1 MTQHLHPPI
10 PISRVD
16 VGQEEIDGVAEV
28 LRSGMLAQGPRVA
41 ELESAFA
48 EMHGVAHAVAV
59 NNGTTA
65 LVAAMQAL
73 DVAAGDEVI
82 VTPFSFIAT
91 LNAILEAGGRARF
104 ADIGPDYNIDPAAI
118 EPLLN
123 DRTRVVL
130 PVHLYG
136 LMADMDPIMSI
147 ADAHG
152 VAVVEDAAQSVGASY
167 RGGAAG
173 SFGVGTFSLYGT
185 KNITCGEGGMIST
198 GDAALADRLR
208 LLRNQGMRAR
218 YQYEIAG
225 HNYRLT
231 DVQAAIVLPQLRRLK
246 TIKEA
251 RQANA
256 AALTAGLRGID
267 GLLVPPVHED
277 REHVWHQYTVRVT
290 PAAALDRDG
299 LSAKLTHAGIGNG
312 FYYPRLMHDYDC
324 YRDHPLVAHDE
335 TPYAEQVASE
345 VLSLPVHPGLSSSDI
360 DRIVDEVRAALG

>member
-1 MTQHLHPPI
+1 VAQQLPPI
-10 PISRVD
+10 PISNVD
-16 VGQEEIDGVAEV
+16 VGQEEIDGVTEV

-41 ELESAFA
+41 ELEAAFA
-48 EMHGVAHAVAV
+48 ELHGVAHAVAV

-73 DVAAGDEVI
+73 DVRPGDEVI
-82 VTPFSFIAT
+82 VPPFSFIAT

-104 ADIGPDYNIDPAAI
+104 ADIGPDYNLDPAAI
-118 EPLLN
+118 EPLVN
-123 DRTRVVL
+123 ERTKVIL

-136 LMADMDPIMSI
+136 LMADMAPIMEV
-147 ADAHG
+147 AFRHG
-152 VAVVEDAAQSVGASY
+152 VAVVEDAAQSVGATC
-167 RGGAAG
+167 GGRAAG

-185 KNITCGEGGMIST
+185 KNVTCGEGGMITT
-198 GDAALADRLR
+198 GDAAIADRLR

-231 DVQAAIVLPQLRRLK
+231 DLQAAIVLPQLRRLK

-256 AALTAGLRGID
+256 AALSAGLAGVP
-267 GLLVPPVHED
+267 GLLVPPVPAD

-290 PAAALDRDG
+290 PDAVLDRDA
-299 LSAKLTHAGIGNG
+299 LSARLTEAGVGNG

-324 YRDHPLVAHDE
+324 YRDHPLVAQNS
-335 TPYAEQVASE
+335 TPFAAQVAGE
-345 VLSLPVHPGLSSSDI
+345 VISLPVHPGVSASDV
-360 DRIVDEVRAALG
+360 DRIVEAVRTALAA

>member
-1 MTQHLHPPI
+1 MS
-10 PISRVD
+10 ISRVD
-16 VGQEEIDGVAEV
+16 VGQEEIDGAVEV

-41 ELESAFA
+41 ELETAFA
-48 EMHGVAHAVAV
+48 EIHGVAHAVAV

-73 DVAAGDEVI
+73 DVQPGDEVI

-91 LNAILEAGGRARF
+91 LNGILEAGGRARF
-104 ADIGPDYNIDPAAI
+104 ADIGPDYNLDAAAV
-118 EPLLN
+118 EPLFN
-123 DRTRVVL
+123 ERTKVIL

-136 LMADMDPIMSI
+136 LMADMDPLMDVASK
-147 ADAHG
+147 HG
-152 VAVVEDAAQSVGASY
+152 VAVVEDAAQSVGATY
-167 RGGAAG
+167 RGRAAG
-173 SFGVGTFSLYGT
+173 SYGVGTFSLYGT
-185 KNITCGEGGMIST
+185 KNITCGEGGVVTT
-198 GDAALADRLR
+198 GDADIADRLQ

-231 DVQAAIVLPQLRRLK
+231 DLQAAVVLPQLRRLK

-256 AALTAGLRGID
+256 AALSAGLAGID
-267 GLLVPPVHED
+267 GLLVPTVPSD

-290 PAAALDRDG
+290 PDASLDRDG
-299 LSAKLTHAGIGNG
+299 LAARLTGAGIGNG

-335 TPYAEQVASE
+335 TPFALQVASE
-345 VLSLPVHPGLSSSDI
+345 VISLPVHPGLSGSDVE
-360 DRIVDEVRAALG
+360 RIVQAVRSALGV

>member
-1 MTQHLHPPI
+1 VAQQLPPI

-48 EMHGVAHAVAV
+48 EIHGVAHAVAV

-73 DVAAGDEVI
+73 DVRPGDEV
-82 VTPFSFIAT
+82 VTTPFSFIAT

-104 ADIGPDYNIDPAAI
+104 ADIGPDYNLDPAAI

-136 LMADMDPIMSI
+136 LMADMDPIMEV
-147 ADAHG
+147 AGRRG
-152 VAVVEDAAQSVGASY
+152 VAVVEDAAQSVGAGY
-167 RGGAAG
+167 RGRAAG

-185 KNITCGEGGMIST
+185 KNVTCGEGGIVTT
-198 GDAALADRLR
+198 GDGRIADRLR

-231 DVQAAIVLPQLRRLK
+231 DLHAAVVLPQLRRLK

-256 AALTAGLRGID
+256 RALNAGLAGVP
-267 GLLVPPVHED
+267 GLLLPPVPED

-290 PAAALDRDG
+290 PDAAIDRDA
-299 LSAKLTHAGIGNG
+299 LSARLTEAGIGNG
-312 FYYPRLMHDYDC
+312 FFYPRLMHDYDC

-335 TPYAEQVASE
+335 TPYAEQVARE
-345 VLSLPVHPGLSSSDI
+345 VLSLPVHPGLSPADVE
-360 DRIVDEVRAALG
+360 RIVDGVRSALGA